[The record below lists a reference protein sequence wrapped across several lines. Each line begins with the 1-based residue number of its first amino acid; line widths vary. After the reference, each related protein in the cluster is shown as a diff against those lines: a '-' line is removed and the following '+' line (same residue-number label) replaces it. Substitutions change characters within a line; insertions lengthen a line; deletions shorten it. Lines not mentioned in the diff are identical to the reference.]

1 VLTGMGFM
9 MAIFMAQVTQAGAD
23 LNAVKVAILAASV
36 LSAVLGCALLVALG
50 LRAKNQAAV

>member
-1 VLTGMGFM
+1 
-9 MAIFMAQVTQAGAD
+9 MAQVAQAGAD

-50 LRAKNQAAV
+50 LRAKKQAAA